1 MATSLPA
8 DTSRLHDT
16 AAVAFARPDVLVS
29 ANDGTASMLAELA
42 ATYYGFWNNGST
54 ALFEATVSPGYI
66 DCTLPAGRQQGP
78 IGLANA
84 GAAFFAAFPDGRV
97 KVLQQ
102 MLVGDRIVS
111 HLRVTGTFTGSRKGA
126 EGTGQAIN
134 YLATDIM
141 RVADGLIVENWH
153 VEDHETL
160 HQQLVSPS

>member
-1 MATSLPA
+1 MAASLPA
-8 DTSRLHDT
+8 GPLRLDDA

-29 ANDGTASMLAELA
+29 ADDGAASMLGELA

-54 ALFEATVSPGYI
+54 ALFDATVSAGYT
-66 DCTLPAGRQQGP
+66 DHTLPTGRQQGP
-78 IGLANA
+78 SGLADA

-111 HLRVTGTFTGSRKGA
+111 HLRVTGTFTGSRKGM
-126 EGTGQAIN
+126 EGAGQAID

-160 HQQLVSPS
+160 HRQLAALV